1 MGLAAITL
9 LLSLALVIKSYCFGV
24 VPLTFR
30 KNDWEVFLVRH
41 LNGGHWSFPKGH
53 QEKGESPKQT
63 AERELKEET
72 RMEVIRYLDHP
83 YVVES
88 YQFQKEGT
96 LVDKTVRFYL
106 AEVTPKYS
114 LQAEEI
120 IEGQWI
126 PLNALLDYVTFDEE
140 RELYLKVIHL
150 LEGVCE

>member
-1 MGLAAITL
+1 MDLAVTI
-9 LLSLALVIKSYCFGV
+9 LLSSLAPVIKSYCFGI

-53 QEKGESPKQT
+53 QEKGESPKET

-72 RMEVIRYLDHP
+72 GMEVICYLDHP
-83 YVVES
+83 YIVES

-120 IEGQWI
+120 TEGKWL
-126 PLNALLDYVTFDEE
+126 PLRSILDYVTFNEE

-150 LEGVCE
+150 LTA